1 MPGSGGADRLPRPPR
16 PATWENAG
24 FARGRAARADFWLDT
39 LHINQPNQS
48 PNPSR
53 VSVAPMMDRCE

>member
-1 MPGSGGADRLPRPPR
+1 LPRLLI

-24 FARGRAARADFWLDT
+24 FAHGRAARADFWLDT
-39 LHINQPNQS
+39 LQIDQPNQS

-53 VSVAPMMDRCE
+53 VSVAPMMDETNNS